1 VTYADSSFLC
11 SLYLAD
17 ANTARAQAWLGLHPE
32 PLPLS
37 PLHRLELAT
46 AFARHVTAKRLTS
59 HEIAA
64 AWKTVD
70 QDLAK
75 KLLFAPGLSLL
86 PAFAEAERLARQH
99 GPTTG
104 ARSFDVLHVACAA
117 RLRSTA
123 FLTFDTRQRLFAESA
138 GLNCPVI

>member
-1 VTYADSSFLC
+1 MTYADSSFLC
-11 SLYLAD
+11 SLYLTD

-32 PLPLS
+32 ALPLS

-46 AFARHVTAKRLTS
+46 AFGRHVASKRLTT

-64 AWKTVD
+64 AWRAVE
-70 QDLAK
+70 QDFAK
-75 KLLFAPGLSLL
+75 ALLFAPGLPLA
-86 PAFAEAERLARQH
+86 PAFAEAERLAKQY
-99 GPTTG
+99 GPATG

-123 FLTFDTRQRLFAESA
+123 FLTFDARQRVFAESV
-138 GLNCPVI
+138 GLSCPAI